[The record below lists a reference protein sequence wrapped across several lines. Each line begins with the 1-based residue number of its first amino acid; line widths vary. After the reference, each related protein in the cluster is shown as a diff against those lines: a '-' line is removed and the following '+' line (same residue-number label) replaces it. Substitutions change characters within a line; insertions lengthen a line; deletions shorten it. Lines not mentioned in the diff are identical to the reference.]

1 LTDAGMQSVAAVTEL
16 RDLSLAGTPVTGRGL
31 KLLSSLD
38 KLERLNL
45 QGCRK
50 LKDDAATVLAGF
62 HHLRMLDLKE
72 SSLEEESV
80 KRIRSALPD
89 CQILY

>member
-1 LTDAGMQSVAAVTEL
+1 M
-16 RDLSLAGTPVTGRGL
+16 
-31 KLLSSLD
+31 LSSLD

-62 HHLRMLDLKE
+62 KHLRMLDLKD
-72 SSLEEESV
+72 SSLETESV
-80 KRIRSALPD
+80 KRIREALPS
-89 CQILY
+89 CEILY

>member
-1 LTDAGMQSVAAVTEL
+1 MPACRRSPRSRNCATF
-16 RDLSLAGTPVTGRGL
+16 SLAGTPVTGRGL
-31 KLLSSLD
+31 KLLGSLE

-62 HHLRMLDLKE
+62 KHLRMLDLKE
-72 SSLEEESV
+72 SSLEAESV

-89 CQILY
+89 CEILY